1 MAEKVIGEIRFIE
14 TDDGFRV
21 EVKGDKERLR
31 QMGWQPGMGAH
42 GMGARGMGG
51 AFMGFGPGKHFW
63 KHMWQG
69 GRPGHSH
76 SHGHHGPSSSEG
88 CDPFGW
94 WDWWSDELDDD
105 DDEEM
110 PPKGV

>member
-31 QMGWQPGMGAH
+31 QMGWSPG
-42 GMGARGMGG
+42 
-51 AFMGFGPGKHFW
+51 MGFGPGKRFW
-63 KHMWQG
+63 RKKWHG
-69 GRPGHSH
+69 GRHGHGH
-76 SHGHHGPSSSEG
+76 RHGHHGPPPPG
-88 CDPFGW
+88 IDFDLWGW
-94 WDWWSDELDDD
+94 WDWWSDELDEDEDD
-105 DDEEM
+105 M

>member
-31 QMGWQPGMGAH
+31 QMGCPPNMGTH
-42 GMGARGMGG
+42 GMGAS
-51 AFMGFGPGKHFW
+51 FMGLGPGKHFW
-63 KHMWQG
+63 RRRWRG
-69 GRPGHSH
+69 GRHGRGHR
-76 SHGHHGPSSSEG
+76 HHGPPPGEG
-88 CDPFGW
+88 FGPWGW
-94 WDWWSDELDDD
+94 WDWWSDEMDEDDND
-105 DDEEM
+105 DEM

>member
-31 QMGWQPGMGAH
+31 QMGWQPGMGTHGMGGH
-42 GMGARGMGG
+42 GMGA

-63 KHMWQG
+63 RHMWRG
-69 GRPGHSH
+69 GRPGHGH
-76 SHGHHGPSSSEG
+76 AHGHHGHSTSEG
-88 CDPFGW
+88 CDPWGW

-105 DDEEM
+105 DEM